1 VRSKP
6 TVFVILALVVFGAYL
21 ATTIPVAVFPEVDFP
36 RILVGVDN
44 GVAPIDQMQV
54 TVTRPIEE
62 ALNSVQGLERVQ
74 SITSRGTVEIDL
86 FFSWNVDMFQ
96 TLARV
101 NAALARVQAEL
112 PATAKV
118 TANRLTFAAFPII
131 GYSLTSDTVP
141 MTRLWELATYELKPR
156 LNRKI
161 GVSTIVVQGGQEP
174 EFEVKPDPAKLVQT
188 QITVPSLLEAI
199 GRSNMIDSP
208 GLFENNHQL
217 VLSLVSGQ
225 ARSLDDISDIVVKT
239 TPLGAPIK
247 VGDVATVSK
256 SIKPVYVG
264 VTANAK
270 TAVLMNVFRQP
281 DSNTVTVAEQIHSE
295 IEAIRK
301 ELPKG
306 VELQPFYDQSDLV
319 NDSIASVRDAVV
331 IGVVLA
337 SLIMVWFLRDWG
349 TSLVAGMVI
358 PATLAITFIVLRLLG
373 ESFNLMT
380 LGGLAA
386 AVGLVID
393 DAIVVVEN
401 IVLHRD
407 AGQDRAE
414 AIRSAIAEIRVPL
427 IGSTITPIV
436 VFLPLVAITGVTG
449 AFFRALAITV
459 GTALL
464 TSLGLALTWTP
475 ALSHY
480 FLGRRNPN
488 AERRTPNDEPRTT
501 NAEPR
506 TTNGAGHGE
515 SGVPPWLMQRY
526 ERTLRT
532 AIARPAMLAVVSLLV
547 MAAAYGGYRLL
558 GTDLLP
564 EMDEG
569 GFILDYIMPAGSSL
583 SETNQVLTG
592 VETILRN
599 TPEVEGTSRRTGLQ
613 LGLATVTEANTGDV
627 SVKLKRKRDRG
638 SDEVIS
644 EVRGKITKRYPMLDV
659 EFIQLT
665 QDMIGDLTSA
675 PEPIA
680 IKLFSQDPALLRQW
694 APQVGEAIKKLPGV
708 VDVLD
713 GIENTISGPATLF
726 NVDQAM
732 AARAG
737 FSPQELETNIA
748 AIMQGEPAPTP
759 VVLNDRA
766 YTIRVRFPESTRT
779 SVDAIKSTLLVS
791 STGRTGTLGTLAR
804 VQDLP
809 GQTEVRREN
818 LQRNVTVT
826 ARLEGVDL
834 GAGVAAAQRAIA
846 DLHMP
851 PAIRVAYGGAYEEQ
865 QKSFKDLLLVLV
877 LAVVLVFIVLLFE
890 FGDFA
895 APTAVIASA
904 LLSTV
909 GVFLALLVTRTTFN
923 LSSFMGLIMVIGIVA
938 KNGILLLDADQRY
951 RREGLSPEES
961 MIQAGER
968 RLRPIMMTALAT
980 VAGMIPLALGWG
992 AGSQMLQPLAIAVI
1006 GGILASMVLSLVIT
1020 PAVHYFLADRKVP
1033 TRQPSSF

>member
-1 VRSKP
+1 MRSKP
-6 TVFVILALVVFGAYL
+6 TIFVILSLVVFGAYL
-21 ATTIPVAVFPEVDFP
+21 ATTIPVAVFPEVNFP
-36 RILVGVDN
+36 RVLVGVDN

-62 ALNSVQGLERVQ
+62 ALNSVEGLERVQ
-74 SITSRGTVEIDL
+74 SITSRGTVEVDM
-86 FFSWNVDMFQ
+86 FFSWKVDMFQ
-96 TLARV
+96 TLQRV
-101 NAALARVQAEL
+101 NAALARVQSEL
-112 PATAKV
+112 PPTAKI
-118 TANRLTFAAFPII
+118 TANRLTFAAFPIM

-188 QITVPSLLEAI
+188 QITVPNLLEAL

-225 ARSLDDISDIVVKT
+225 ARSLDDIADIVVKT
-239 TPLGAPIK
+239 TALGAPIK
-247 VGDVATVSK
+247 VGDIAAVSK

-281 DSNTVTVAEQIHSE
+281 DSNTVTVAQQIHAE

-319 NDSIASVRDAVV
+319 NDSIASVRDAVI
-331 IGVVLA
+331 IGIVLA

-358 PATLAITFIVLRLLG
+358 PATLAITFIVLRLLD

-414 AIRSAIAEIRVPL
+414 AIKSAIAEIRVPL

-480 FLGRRNPN
+480 FLGKRKSQG
-488 AERRTPNDEPRTT
+488 TPHNLQSE
-501 NAEPR
+501 
-506 TTNGAGHGE
+506 G
-515 SGVPPWLMQRY
+515 GVPPRVMQAY
-526 ERTLRT
+526 ERTLRL
-532 AIARPAMLAVVSLLV
+532 AIARPVALALISVLV
-547 MAAAYGGYRLL
+547 MAAAYGSYRLL

-613 LGLATVTEANTGDV
+613 LGLATVTEANTGDI
-627 SVKLKRKRDRG
+627 SVKLKRSRSRP
-638 SDEVIS
+638 SDKVIS
-644 EVRGKITKRYPMLDV
+644 EVREKVTKRYPMLDV
-659 EFIQLT
+659 EFVQLT
-665 QDMIGDLTSA
+665 QDMIGDLTSV

-680 IKLFSQDPALLRQW
+680 IKLFSQDPALLKQW
-694 APQVGEAIKKLPGV
+694 APQVANAITKIHGV
-708 VDVLD
+708 VDVLN
-713 GIENTISGPATLF
+713 GIDNTISGPATLF
-726 NVDQAM
+726 KVDQLM

-737 FSPQELETNIA
+737 FTPQELETNIA
-748 AIMQGEPAPTP
+748 AILQGEPAPTP

-766 YTIRVRFPESTRT
+766 YTIRVRFPESTRA

-791 STGRTGTLGTLAR
+791 STGRTGTLGTLAT
-804 VQDLP
+804 VEDIP

-834 GAGVAAAQRAIA
+834 GAGVAAAQQAIA

-851 PAIRVAYGGAYEEQ
+851 AAIRVAYGGAYEEQ

-877 LAVVLVFIVLLFE
+877 LAVVLVFTVLLFE

-904 LLSTV
+904 LLSTI
-909 GVFLALLVTRTTFN
+909 GVFVALLVTRTTFN

-938 KNGILLLDADQRY
+938 KNGILLLDADQRF
-951 RREGLSPEES
+951 RAEGLSPEDS
-961 MIQAGER
+961 MIHAGER

-980 VAGMIPLALGWG
+980 VAGMIPLSLGWG

-1006 GGILASMVLSLVIT
+1006 GGILASMVLSLIIT
-1020 PAVHYFLADRKVP
+1020 PAVHYFLAERRTVGVE
-1033 TRQPSSF
+1033 RRA

>member
-54 TVTRPIEE
+54 TITRPIEE

-480 FLGRRNPN
+480 FLGKRSENRKSENSHLKS
-488 AERRTPNDEPRTT
+488 
-501 NAEPR
+501 
-506 TTNGAGHGE
+506 HGE
-515 SGVPPWLMQRY
+515 ASVSPWLMQRY

-675 PEPIA
+675 PEPSA
-680 IKLFSQDPALLRQW
+680 IQLFSQDPALLKQW

-726 NVDQAM
+726 KVDQLM

-737 FSPQELETNIA
+737 FTPQELETNIA
-748 AIMQGEPAPTP
+748 AIMQGEPAPTQ

-766 YTIRVRFPESTRT
+766 YTIRVRFPESTRS

-791 STGRTGTLGTLAR
+791 STGRTGTLGTLAT
-804 VQDLP
+804 VEDLP

-834 GAGVAAAQRAIA
+834 GAGVASAQRAIA
-846 DLHMP
+846 DLHLP
-851 PAIRVAYGGAYEEQ
+851 AAIRVAYGGAFEEQ

-877 LAVVLVFIVLLFE
+877 LAVVLVFTVLLFE

-904 LLSTV
+904 LLSTI
-909 GVFLALLVTRTTFN
+909 GVFVALLVTRTTFN

-938 KNGILLLDADQRY
+938 KNGILLLDADQRF
-951 RREGLSPEES
+951 RAEGLSPEES

-968 RLRPIMMTALAT
+968 RLRPIVMTALAT
-980 VAGMIPLALGWG
+980 VAGMIPLSLGWG

-1020 PAVHYFLADRKVP
+1020 PAVHYFLAGKKVK
-1033 TRQPSSF
+1033 SEK